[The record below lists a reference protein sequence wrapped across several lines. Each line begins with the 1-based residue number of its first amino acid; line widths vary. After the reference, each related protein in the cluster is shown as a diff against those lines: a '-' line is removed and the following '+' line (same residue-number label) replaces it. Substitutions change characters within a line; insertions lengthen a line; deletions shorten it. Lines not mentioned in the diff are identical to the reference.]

1 MCQNNI
7 LAERERERERERK
20 RGRERERERE
30 EGVAALCDRF
40 VFLCFSLMIV

>member
-1 MCQNNI
+1 MVFVVIEDFIHCENNI
-7 LAERERERERERK
+7 LA
-20 RGRERERERE
+20 ERERERE

>member
-1 MCQNNI
+1 MCENNI
-7 LAERERERERERK
+7 LLRERERERER
-20 RGRERERERE
+20 GG